1 LTYTLEI
8 SSRENT
14 EVESRVSCTIPG
26 GHLEATVDHLFEN
39 MQEELSYRVTNFG
52 YTEKTFEVVV
62 RDEERG
68 VEISREKFT
77 LKGGKTAEGA
87 AVSPSGMYAKDGCK
101 NATIYVLFDGEEYDS
116 PTVDTSRIKS
126 VIPLEEVCGQTPPV
140 IKPNS
145 EPEKPSDNSGNVT
158 PTPTPNVIHVT
169 PQPTRTPASTPAPTA
184 EPTVTPTTRPAP
196 TKDTNTEKPEPG
208 TTAEPELPDNGE
220 TRKEKGSWLPWLLLI
235 PLLAGVGLIR
245 FIILLWK
252 RRKEEEEETQ

>member
-1 LTYTLEI
+1 MLLLIEIITGGQEELAYTLEI

-39 MQEELSYRVTNFG
+39 MQEELSYRVTNYG

-77 LKGGKTAEGA
+77 IKGGKTAEGV

-126 VIPLEEVCGQTPPV
+126 VIPLEKVYGQTPPV
-140 IKPNS
+140 IKPNG
-145 EPEKPSDNSGNVT
+145 EPEKPSDNSGN
-158 PTPTPNVIHVT
+158 
-169 PQPTRTPASTPAPTA
+169 
-184 EPTVTPTTRPAP
+184 VTPTTRPAP

-235 PLLAGVGLIR
+235 PLLAGVGLIW

-252 RRKEEEEETQ
+252 RRKE